1 MVRLTLMDML
11 EMMAKIMEKEAT
23 VKVRILIDA
32 ATTEKAKAN
41 LMVIKAN
48 RMMMKVT
55 SSTIPP
61 KMTMRTEA
69 AVGKARVKITR
80 TIQSLISMALR
91 STLTKTWAMVKVK
104 AMIVTVTL
112 TKTLML
118 TKMPQKTTIPTAVAA
133 DA

>member
-1 MVRLTLMDML
+1 MDML
-11 EMMAKIMEKEAT
+11 EMMVKIMEKEAT

-32 ATTEKAKAN
+32 AMTEKAKAN

-55 SSTIPP
+55 SSTIPL